1 MRWLSL
7 VIIASL
13 VGCGS
18 STRPL
23 TEAIPATV
31 DSWARSQ
38 ITSLPESEAP
48 EMVRQLGLD
57 QAVSAT
63 FTGPAA
69 TGPAAV
75 PVKIFRMKGQTSAFE
90 LIQKWRQTDGL
101 AVYSGPYFIVADPGS
116 GPQASGLLQAL
127 QKNLK

>member
-31 DSWARSQ
+31 DSWTRSQ

-63 FTGPAA
+63 FTGPA
-69 TGPAAV
+69 TV

-116 GPQASGLLQAL
+116 GPQASALLQAL

>member
-31 DSWARSQ
+31 DSWTRAQ

-63 FTGPAA
+63 FTGPA
-69 TGPAAV
+69 TV
-75 PVKIFRMKGQTSAFE
+75 PVKIFRMKVQTSAFE
-90 LIQKWRQTDGL
+90 LIQKWRQSDGL

-116 GPQASGLLQAL
+116 GSQAGALLQAL

>member
-1 MRWLSL
+1 MRWLFL
-7 VIIASL
+7 LFLAVL

-18 STRPL
+18 PSRPL
-23 TEAIPATV
+23 TEAVPTSV
-31 DSWARSQ
+31 DSWTRSQ
-38 ITSLPESEAP
+38 VTSLPENEAP

-63 FTGPAA
+63 FTGPA
-69 TGPAAV
+69 TV

-90 LIQKWRQTDGL
+90 LIQKWRQSDGL
-101 AVYSGPYFIVADPGS
+101 AVYSGSYFIVADPGS
-116 GPQASGLLQAL
+116 GSEAGALLQAL